1 MKTISVSYDLRKPGR
16 NYDDLY
22 EHLKSYSDYIS
33 PLESFWLLKTSSSA
47 EQVRDA
53 VLEYIDS
60 SDGLLV
66 IDVTEAAAAE
76 NGLLTA
82 HSKWLKENL

>member
-22 EHLKSYSDYIS
+22 EHLESYSDYIS
-33 PLESFWLLKTSSSA
+33 PLESVWLLKTSLSA

-53 VLEYIDS
+53 VLEHIDS
-60 SDGLLV
+60 NDGLLV
-66 IDVTEAAAAE
+66 IDITETVAAWS
-76 NGLLTA
+76 GLSTA
-82 HSKWLKENL
+82 HSEWLKENL